1 MIAWS
6 PVRAS
11 TPDDSRLITPE
22 TTPPSFPNQPAGN
35 PLKCRNLNQGLHL
48 RPSRIGGRRMLK
60 RHCLAET
67 DSVFNQIGMTEAEH
81 KTLGRCV
88 KALP

>member
-1 MIAWS
+1 
-6 PVRAS
+6 
-11 TPDDSRLITPE
+11 
-22 TTPPSFPNQPAGN
+22 
-35 PLKCRNLNQGLHL
+35 
-48 RPSRIGGRRMLK
+48 MLK

-81 KTLGRCV
+81 ETLGRCV